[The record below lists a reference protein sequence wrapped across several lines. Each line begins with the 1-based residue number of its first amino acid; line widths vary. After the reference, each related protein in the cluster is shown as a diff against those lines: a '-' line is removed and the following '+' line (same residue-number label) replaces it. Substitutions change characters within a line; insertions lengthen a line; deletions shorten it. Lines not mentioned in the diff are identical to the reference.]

1 MSSTLTKN
9 HFELFS
15 LPERYRLERDALDT
29 RYREL
34 QRHVHPDRFAAAG
47 DRERLLSVQQAAQI
61 NEAYDTLK
69 DPLRR
74 GRYLLTLRGQS
85 VEDQQ
90 ATHQDPAFLMQQ
102 MELREALGDVREHDD
117 PLAELDRLAREVRAQ
132 YQALETGLAEALDD
146 AGDLQAALTFVLRMQ
161 YFTRLQNEVRELEA
175 DLEDEL
181 L

>member
-1 MSSTLTKN
+1 MSSTLTQN

-15 LPERYRLERDALDT
+15 LPERYRLDRDELDAH
-29 RYREL
+29 YREL
-34 QRHVHPDRFAAAG
+34 QRRVHPDRFAAAG
-47 DRERLLSVQQAAQI
+47 DRERRLSVQQAAQI

-74 GRYLLTLRGQS
+74 GRYLLALRGQS

-102 MELREALGDVREHDD
+102 MELREALGEVRAQDD
-117 PLAELDRLAREVRAQ
+117 PLAELDRLAREVRGQ
-132 YQALETGLAEALDD
+132 YQALEASLAEALDE

-181 L
+181 F

>member
-1 MSSTLTKN
+1 MPSTLTQN

-15 LPERYRLERDALDT
+15 LPGRYRLERAELDA

-34 QRHVHPDRFAAAG
+34 QRRVHPDRFAAAG
-47 DRERLLSVQQAAQI
+47 DQERRLSVQQAAQI

-74 GRYLLTLRGQS
+74 GRYLLSLRGQS
-85 VEDQQ
+85 VEDQ

-102 MELREALGDVREHDD
+102 MELREALGEVRAQDD
-117 PLAELDRLAREVRAQ
+117 PLAALERLAREVRGE
-132 YQALETGLAEALDD
+132 YRALETGLAQALDD
-146 AGDLQAALTFVLRMQ
+146 TGDLQAALTFVLKMQ

-181 L
+181 F